1 MENLM
6 SKLLHALKGG
16 AALLMLASGLA
27 AAADSVRPSDE
38 PLPLPRASEN
48 QPGESA
54 PVVTSPDQANQD
66 EQYMAA
72 LRKCD
77 SLSGADKQ
85 KCTDAAQRKFG
96 RM

>member
-1 MENLM
+1 M
-6 SKLLHALKGG
+6 SKLHALTGG
-16 AALLMLASGLA
+16 AALLLLAGA
-27 AAADSVRPSDE
+27 MAGAADRVRPAAE
-38 PLPLPRASEN
+38 PQPRASEN
-48 QPGESA
+48 QPGVAA
-54 PVVTSPDQANQD
+54 PVVTSPEQANLD
-66 EQYMAA
+66 EEYMAA

>member
-1 MENLM
+1 M
-6 SKLLHALKGG
+6 SKLLHALTAGL
-16 AALLMLASGLA
+16 ALLALGVGSAQ
-27 AAADSVRPSDE
+27 AADPVRPADA
-38 PLPLPRASEN
+38 PPPRAAEN
-48 QPGESA
+48 QPGEPA
-54 PVVTSPDQANQD
+54 AVVTSPDQANLD

-77 SLSGADKQ
+77 SLAGGDKQ

>member
-1 MENLM
+1 M
-6 SKLLHALKGG
+6 SRLLHAWTGG
-16 AALLMLASGLA
+16 AAVLMLASALA
-27 AAADSVRPSDE
+27 AAAGPVRPSDE
-38 PLPLPRASEN
+38 PLPRASEN

-72 LRKCD
+72 LKKCD

-85 KCTDAAQRKFG
+85 KCADAAQRKFG